1 MVFGSGKFTY
11 ERVEVWAKLPAGWVL
26 DEVSGISVDSQDRLF
41 AFQRAGHHVMVF
53 DREGNYLRH
62 WGDGQFSRPHGITVA
77 PDGSVWVTDDQ
88 DHIVQKYTA
97 DGALTL
103 TLGVK
108 GQGSD
113 SGYVPKG
120 DLPERLASIKRGAG
134 PFNRPTQV
142 LLVPGGGFYVTDGY
156 GNARVHRYAADGQP
170 INSWGEPGAGPSE
183 FCLPHGGAVDPQGRV
198 VVADRENSRIQV
210 FSPEGKFLEQWND
223 FCKPSDIVIKDGIV
237 YVGELM
243 GRVSIADLNGKILAR
258 VGEGA
263 GRGSPV
269 LPNAHSLCLDS
280 RGDIYV
286 GEVAPG
292 PRIEKFV
299 RK

>member
-1 MVFGSGKFTY
+1 MVFGSGKFIY
-11 ERVEVWAKLPAGWVL
+11 ERIEHWPKLPAGWIM
-26 DEVSGISVDSQDRLF
+26 DEVSGVSADSQDRIF

-53 DREGNYLRH
+53 DREGAYLRH
-62 WGDGQFSRPHGITVA
+62 WGDGQFRRPHGITVA
-77 PDGSVWVTDDQ
+77 PDGSVWCTDDQ
-88 DHIVQKYTA
+88 ENIVQKFTST
-97 DGALTL
+97 GALL
-103 TLGVK
+103 VTLGVK

-120 DLPERLASIKRGAG
+120 ELPERLASIKRGAG
-134 PFNRPTQV
+134 PFNRPTKV
-142 LLVPGGGFYVTDGY
+142 ALAAGGEIYVTDGY
-156 GNARVHRYAADGQP
+156 GNARVHHYSADGILIQ
-170 INSWGEPGAGPSE
+170 SWGEPGTGPGE
-183 FCLPHGGAVDPQGRV
+183 FCLPHGAAVDDDGRV
-198 VVADRENSRIQV
+198 IVADRENSRIQV
-210 FSPEGKFLEQWND
+210 FSASGKFLEQWND

-243 GRVSIADLNGKILAR
+243 GRVSISDLNGKILAR

-269 LPNAHSLCLDS
+269 LPNAHSICLDS